1 MTYRLSHGLIKLAS
15 GNRILNISALRKP
28 TIQTTPTFT
37 MATALYST
45 ASLKESNAQ
54 PYSSM
59 TGTIHPQLLQALQ
72 VMGFEYMTPVQS
84 KVLTGLPNLRSDCL
98 VQAKTG
104 TGKTVAFLLPAL
116 HSLLTSPTLSRG
128 QVGILI
134 ISPTR
139 ELALQIAKEC
149 DQLTSQLSRPLECHT
164 AFGDRYP
171 LGDSTMHRV
180 S

>member
-1 MTYRLSHGLIKLAS
+1 
-15 GNRILNISALRKP
+15 
-28 TIQTTPTFT
+28 
-37 MATALYST
+37 MAYAEYSS
-45 ASLKESNAQ
+45 ASLKENNAQ

-59 TGTIHPQLLQALQ
+59 AGKVHPQLLQALQ
-72 VMGFEYMTPVQS
+72 VMGFEYMTPVQQ
-84 KVLTGLPNLRSDCL
+84 KVLIELPSFRDDCL

-116 HSLLTSPTLSRG
+116 HSLLTSPPLPRG

-149 DQLTSQLSRPLECHT
+149 DNLTSQLSNRLECHT
-164 AFGDRYP
+164 AFGDRCSFDICR
-171 LGDSTMHRV
+171 LNFIC
-180 S
+180 

>member
-1 MTYRLSHGLIKLAS
+1 
-15 GNRILNISALRKP
+15 
-28 TIQTTPTFT
+28 
-37 MATALYST
+37 MADAVYSS

-54 PYSSM
+54 LFGSM
-59 TGTIHPQLLQALQ
+59 AGKLQPELLQGLEA
-72 VMGFEYMTPVQS
+72 MGFEYMTPVQN
-84 KVLTGLPNLRSDCL
+84 KVLAELPSFRSDCL

-116 HSLLTSPTLSRG
+116 HSLLTSSQLPRG

-149 DQLTSQLSRPLECHT
+149 DHLTSQLTRRLECHT
-164 AFGDRYP
+164 AFGDMYP
-171 LGDSTMHRV
+171 LVECCTNV
-180 S
+180 PY